1 MTQADEDRPIAAPE
15 GRRTASEPPA
25 STARDAPDEGE
36 AADPPQP
43 SADIQSYIGTHL
55 RAFYD
60 DVASQPVPDRFLDLM
75 KRLG

>member
-1 MTQADEDRPIAAPE
+1 MTQADEDRPVSTSK
-15 GRRTASEPPA
+15 GRTASDLPA
-25 STARDAPDEGE
+25 SPAPVDDE

-43 SADIQSYIGTHL
+43 SADIQSYIGAHL
-55 RAFYD
+55 RAIYD